1 LKNWKNKWGALNSP
15 PKEANERRI
24 AKAEAEADAET
35 KEKPKGVNKN
45 ESARMPKPEVPIHT
59 SMASSYATI
68 ASKPP
73 ALTLSTAVPIPEAD
87 EELSGWLKAL
97 KAVKDVP
104 DGLLRLVDGLRRDME
119 APTGVG
125 GFRNGVSAS
134 ASASASA
141 QQRTFGGGSSGGFRT
156 QQHSQASSQEQGSSW
171 RGRFGASSA
180 PKQPDWTSGRIPTGG
195 SDPWQ
200 KAPSASTT
208 SQQPPPPQQPPSKP
222 VGRYQ
227 SRFKATGNIE
237 DKILNTVI
245 GNKLNAFTPL
255 TYNDTRDFI
264 YQIIDSGEREF
275 TRDFIV
281 KVFAKATTEDLYCA
295 LFAKLIAE
303 IAHKYPVMYEEMD
316 KYHSEFLHVFEDV
329 KEDAETDYVVLV
341 KQKQYRMGYGQFIAE
356 LAGLNALEK
365 HQLVSMVTK
374 IGENIWALSAAE
386 NKVKTVEEFIDCLVR
401 LTGGLRDRSPVFF
414 KSVKGELTK
423 ILGEKIST
431 LIARSS
437 PFPSLSKK
445 GGFGL
450 MDLKEIL
457 GA

>member
-1 LKNWKNKWGALNSP
+1 
-15 PKEANERRI
+15 
-24 AKAEAEADAET
+24 
-35 KEKPKGVNKN
+35 
-45 ESARMPKPEVPIHT
+45 M
-59 SMASSYATI
+59 

-73 ALTLSTAVPIPEAD
+73 APLIAATAAATLTLAQAPIPEVD
-87 EELSGWLKAL
+87 EEVSGWLKTL
-97 KAVKDVP
+97 KAVKDIP

-134 ASASASA
+134 GSAAAA
-141 QQRTFGGGSSGGFRT
+141 QRSFGGGGSSSSSGFRS
-156 QQHSQASSQEQGSSW
+156 QQASSATHSQQQGSSW
-171 RGRFGASSA
+171 RGRFGASV
-180 PKQPDWTSGRIPTGG
+180 PKQPDWTSGRIPSGS

-200 KAPSASTT
+200 KPSSAP
-208 SQQPPPPQQPPSKP
+208 QQQQQPPSKP

-303 IAHKYPVMYEEMD
+303 IAHKYPVIYEEMD
-316 KYHSEFLHVFEDV
+316 KYHNEFLHVFEDV
-329 KEDAETDYVVLV
+329 KEDADTDYVVLV

-365 HQLVSMVTK
+365 HQLISMVTK
-374 IGENIWALSAAE
+374 IGDSIWALSAAE

-401 LTGGLRDRSPVFF
+401 LTAGLRDRSPIFF
-414 KSVKGELTK
+414 KSVKGELVK

>member
-1 LKNWKNKWGALNSP
+1 
-15 PKEANERRI
+15 
-24 AKAEAEADAET
+24 
-35 KEKPKGVNKN
+35 
-45 ESARMPKPEVPIHT
+45 MPKPEVPIHI
-59 SMASSYATI
+59 SMASLYATI

-73 ALTLSTAVPIPEAD
+73 APTLSTAAPIPEAD
-87 EELSGWLKAL
+87 EEVSGWLKTL

-134 ASASASA
+134 ASTSAA
-141 QQRTFGGGSSGGFRT
+141 QQRSFGSSGGGGSSSSGFRS
-156 QQHSQASSQEQGSSW
+156 QQSQASGTNTQW

-180 PKQPDWTSGRIPTGG
+180 PKQPDWTSGRIPAVG

-200 KAPSASTT
+200 KTSSAHTPSV
-208 SQQPPPPQQPPSKP
+208 SQQQQQQQQHSKP

-303 IAHKYPVMYEEMD
+303 IAHKYPVIYEEMD
-316 KYHSEFLHVFEDV
+316 KYHSEFLRVFEDV

-365 HQLVSMVTK
+365 HQLFSMVTK

-386 NKVKTVEEFIDCLVR
+386 NKVKAVEEFIDCLVR
-401 LTGGLRDRSPVFF
+401 LTAGLRDRSPVFF

>member
-1 LKNWKNKWGALNSP
+1 
-15 PKEANERRI
+15 
-24 AKAEAEADAET
+24 
-35 KEKPKGVNKN
+35 
-45 ESARMPKPEVPIHT
+45 MPKPEVPIHI

-73 ALTLSTAVPIPEAD
+73 APTPSTAVPIPEVD
-87 EELSGWLKAL
+87 EEVSGWLKTL
-97 KAVKDVP
+97 KAVKDIP

-125 GFRNGVSAS
+125 GFRNGVSQP
-134 ASASASA
+134 A
-141 QQRTFGGGSSGGFRT
+141 QRSFGGGSSASGGVSGFRT
-156 QQHSQASSQEQGSSW
+156 QQPSVSQQTQQTGSW
-171 RGRFGASSA
+171 RGRFGASST
-180 PKQPDWTSGRIPTGG
+180 KQPEWTSGRIPSAT

-200 KAPSASTT
+200 KSSASP
-208 SQQPPPPQQPPSKP
+208 SPSGAQQAPKQP

-264 YQIIDSGEREF
+264 YQIIDSGEKEF

-303 IAHKYPVMYEEMD
+303 IAHKYPVIYEEMD
-316 KYHSEFLHVFEDV
+316 KYHSEFLSVFEDV
-329 KEDAETDYVVLV
+329 KEDTETDYVVLV

-374 IGENIWALSAAE
+374 IGESIWTLSAAE

-414 KSVKGELTK
+414 KSVKGELMK